1 MKTIEIER
9 FPSPNLGLSINPVPA
24 SPPVIRSAPT
34 ICGADLTNR
43 PLALKTTCLAP
54 SKSTLQA
61 VRRSFTQNLSFS
73 DVLTAPIPK
82 AVLIPIPL

>member
-1 MKTIEIER
+1 MQ
-9 FPSPNLGLSINPVPA
+9 FPSPNLGLSLKFTEDEAIAYRKDKFP
-24 SPPVIRSAPT
+24 SPNLGLS
-34 ICGADLTNR
+34 LKFTNR
-43 PLALKTTCLAP
+43 PLALKITCLAP

-61 VRRSFTQNLSFS
+61 VRRSFTQNLSFN